1 MGKGKTAEKIIVIL
15 LLLVLGFAGG
25 TARLR
30 PGAAAALMGIVVWLM
45 QHFLPMHRLL
55 TILEIAVG
63 VAVYIAAA
71 FLLKVLSVSDI
82 RSMLRRRRK
91 PQ

>member
-1 MGKGKTAEKIIVIL
+1 
-15 LLLVLGFAGG
+15 
-25 TARLR
+25 
-30 PGAAAALMGIVVWLM
+30 MGIVVWLM